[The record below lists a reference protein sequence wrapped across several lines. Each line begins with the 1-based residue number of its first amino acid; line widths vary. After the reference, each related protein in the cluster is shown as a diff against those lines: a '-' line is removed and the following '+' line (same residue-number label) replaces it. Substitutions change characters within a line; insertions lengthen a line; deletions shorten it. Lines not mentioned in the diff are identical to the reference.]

1 MNTGVVRYCT
11 CGCLTGDGQGDVLA
25 DDSDLS
31 LSSGSSTELIRMFR
45 AVSRRR
51 LCTGLDGAKI
61 AGQKKKKKHRHQ
73 IGEHNTCICM
83 YTTVKYVYDSL

>member
-1 MNTGVVRYCT
+1 MNTDVVWYCT

-61 AGQKKKKKHRHQ
+61 ASQKQNKKTLTSNWRTKNVYMHV
-73 IGEHNTCICM
+73 HN
-83 YTTVKYVYDSL
+83 S

>member
-1 MNTGVVRYCT
+1 MNTGVVWYCT

-61 AGQKKKKKHRHQ
+61 ASQKKKTLTSDWRTQ
-73 IGEHNTCICM
+73 NMYMYVHN
-83 YTTVKYVYDSL
+83 S